1 MTSRNH
7 FTPFIVDDPG
17 PDQREAMLFEGEGKR
32 RQEFRPSRFVIGFVI
47 IVAVFSLFG
56 AAALAGQKIAEL
68 ETRYGSE
75 ART

>member
-17 PDQREAMLFEGEGKR
+17 PEAREAMLFEGEAKR
-32 RQEFRPSRFVIGFVI
+32 RLEFRPSRFVVGFII
-47 IVAVFSLFG
+47 IVGFFALFG
-56 AAALAGQKIAEL
+56 AAALAGQRIVEL
-68 ETRYGSE
+68 ETRYSSG